1 MEQTVKPI
9 HASGTVR
16 RGPAQQRGVVLFV
29 ALIVMVALS
38 LAGVALIR
46 SVDTATLVA
55 GNLAFRQGAV
65 PVVNAAVEKANVDL
79 FESKNIAD
87 TTADNTA
94 FNYYA
99 SWRNDDNALGVPKAL
114 TDTSSYPAGASVI
127 TDAASGMTARYVI
140 ERSCTVPGT
149 ASAGICDMMAPKL
162 APGGTAG
169 KNPWQLPRIPF
180 YRTTIRIDGPRDT
193 VVYAQATLR

>member
-1 MEQTVKPI
+1 MEQTLTPPRT
-9 HASGTVR
+9 SGRLR
-16 RGPAQQRGVVLFV
+16 RAPAHQRGVVLFV

-46 SVDTATLVA
+46 SVDTATLVS
-55 GNLAFRQGAV
+55 GNLAFRQGAM
-65 PVVNAAVEKANVDL
+65 PVANAAIEKAAFDL
-79 FESKNIAD
+79 FEAKNIAD
-87 TTADNTA
+87 TTADKTA

-99 SWRNDDNALGVPKAL
+99 SWRNNDNALGVPKAL
-114 TDTSSYPAGASVI
+114 TDTSSYPAGGAVI

-140 ERSCTVPGT
+140 ERSCSTDGVAT
-149 ASAGICDMMAPKL
+149 AGICDMMAPKL

-180 YRTTIRIDGPRDT
+180 YRTTIRVDGPRDT

>member
-1 MEQTVKPI
+1 MEQAVKSFPTPG
-9 HASGTVR
+9 AFG
-16 RGPAQQRGVVLFV
+16 RGPVHQRGVVLFV

-114 TDTSSYPAGASVI
+114 TDTSNYPAGASVI

-180 YRTTIRIDGPRDT
+180 YRTTIRIDGPHDT

>member
-1 MEQTVKPI
+1 MEQTVKSFPTRGA
-9 HASGTVR
+9 AS
-16 RGPAQQRGVVLFV
+16 RGPVRQRGVVLFV
-29 ALIVMVALS
+29 ALIVMVAMS

-65 PVVNAAVEKANVDL
+65 PVVNAAVEKVAVDL
-79 FESKNIAD
+79 FESKNIPD
-87 TTADNTA
+87 TTADNTK

-114 TDTSSYPAGASVI
+114 TDTSSYPADGSII
-127 TDAASGMTARYVI
+127 TDAASGMTARYII
-140 ERSCTVPGT
+140 ERSCTTPGT

-180 YRTTIRIDGPRDT
+180 YRATIRIDGPHDT

>member
-1 MEQTVKPI
+1 MTGR
-9 HASGTVR
+9 AR
-16 RGPAQQRGVVLFV
+16 ARQRGVVLFV

-46 SVDTATLVA
+46 SVETATLVS
-55 GNLAFRQGAV
+55 GNLAFRQSAML
-65 PVVNAAVEKANVDL
+65 VVNAAVEKATFDL
-79 FESKNIAD
+79 FEAKNIAD
-87 TTADNTA
+87 TTADKTA

-99 SWRNDDNALGVPKAL
+99 SWLKDDNALGVPKAL
-114 TDTSSYPAGASVI
+114 TDTSSYPGGFVVI

-140 ERSCTVPGT
+140 ERSCTANGVAT
-149 ASAGICDMMAPKL
+149 NGICDMMPPKL

-169 KNPWQLPRIPF
+169 KNPWQLPKIPF
-180 YRTTIRIDGPRDT
+180 YRTTIRVDGPSNT